1 MALLNER
8 KPGSLVVD
16 SISKHKS
23 PARTKNK
30 HSTSF
35 FDTTSGTK
43 KFLTYW
49 VRSQSE
55 GTTTFSAH
63 FTTENS
69 AIVEPFCHFLPLF
82 SHKWFVGVEKRASFE
97 ETGLQVHRTIDLREE
112 RKLVQIMRDLLKGRK
127 ESTSQEL

>member
-23 PARTKNK
+23 LARTTNK
-30 HSTSF
+30 RSTSF
-35 FDTTSGTK
+35 FDITSGTK

-63 FTTENS
+63 FATKKNDCR
-69 AIVEPFCHFLPLF
+69 AFLPLF
-82 SHKWFVGVEKRASFE
+82 AALFTQMICRCG
-97 ETGLQVHRTIDLREE
+97 
-112 RKLVQIMRDLLKGRK
+112 K
-127 ESTSQEL
+127 ESKF